1 MIRIPN
7 RVLNILTGLFAGAGA
22 YTGNYWYL
30 CGSAVCIAIYYYH
43 KWEDKK
49 NNTEQTKDNDNGELL
64 TDVEEKQV
72 WEEFKGNVE
81 EDDN

>member
-7 RVLNILTGLFAGAGA
+7 IVLNILTGLFAGAGA

-43 KWEDKK
+43 RWEDKQ
-49 NNTEQTKDNDNGELL
+49 NNTKQTEDIDNGELL
-64 TDVEEKQV
+64 TDKEEKQV
-72 WEEFKGNVE
+72 WEEFQGKVE
-81 EDDN
+81 EDNN

>member
-7 RVLNILTGLFAGAGA
+7 IVLNILTGLFAGAGA

-30 CGSAVCIAIYYYH
+30 CGSAVCIIIYYYY

-49 NNTEQTKDNDNGELL
+49 SNQPPMKKLL
-64 TDVEEKQV
+64 
-72 WEEFKGNVE
+72 
-81 EDDN
+81 

>member
-30 CGSAVCIAIYYYH
+30 CGSAVCIVIYYYH
-43 KWEDKK
+43 KWEDKN